1 MAKNRIALAAARALD
16 LRPLAKSSRLRYGTF
31 ETRGV
36 PAILIGV
43 AAIVLAVGASETA
56 QRAAT
61 SLPETLREARLLWTT
76 FRAARP
82 DISGELANAP
92 GR

>member
-1 MAKNRIALAAARALD
+1 MAKHRTALAAVEALD
-16 LRPLAKSSRLRYGTF
+16 LRPLAKSSRLRYGAF

-36 PAILIGV
+36 PAILVGV
-43 AAIVLAVGASETA
+43 AAIVLAVGASKTA

-61 SLPETLREARLLWTT
+61 TLPETLREARLLWTT
-76 FRAARP
+76 VRP
-82 DISGELANAP
+82 GRPELPADLANGA